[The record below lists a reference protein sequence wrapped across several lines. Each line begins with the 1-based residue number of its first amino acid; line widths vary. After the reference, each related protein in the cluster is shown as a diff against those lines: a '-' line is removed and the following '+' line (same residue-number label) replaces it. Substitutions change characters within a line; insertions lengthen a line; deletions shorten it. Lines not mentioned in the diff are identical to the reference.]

1 MKKIIINNKH
11 LNQIYEA
18 VNIAAQAANNNL
30 SSFTKVVNDTNTTS
44 DIQKASVAGDVN
56 LLINGPKTDDKQTT
70 QVVNV
75 ANGDTIQNAVS
86 QQANDEIIRNGGSV
100 KVTGDGLGE
109 SIIFTKKQINE
120 IRLANMKK
128 NGKVLS
134 KKELINTFLKK

>member
-56 LLINGPKTDDKQTT
+56 LVINGPKTDDKQPT